1 VQRLSRSRRRMRY
14 PEGLSRS
21 RRRIR
26 CPEATPSRPRAPTVP
41 TRGLASLRQRFVDRG
56 GDQFACVGNHIA
68 TKVGHPTRVCADA
81 WAESGGRRGIHSQ
94 QSPAE
99 TGVRFTHQAPAIAF
113 DATQRSGSSANEEGR
128 GGRGRATAAPWSDT
142 QASFPFEAAGP
153 GCCECPTGELR
164 RQQGQAP
171 ARERET
177 AGAREAAQLQK
188 TRCQSALSGN

>member
-1 VQRLSRSRRRMRY
+1 VQRLSRSRRRIRY
-14 PEGLSRS
+14 
-21 RRRIR
+21 
-26 CPEATPSRPRAPTVP
+26 PEATPSRPRAPTVP

-99 TGVRFTHQAPAIAF
+99 QASASLTMLPRSPL
-113 DATQRSGSSANEEGR
+113 TQPNDRAAQRMRRGR

>member
-1 VQRLSRSRRRMRY
+1 VSDGGPATPYGSAEQRRQRVRSSQDY
-14 PEGLSRS
+14 TASCQGTQCNVFLVLAAECDTPKS
-21 RRRIR
+21 
-26 CPEATPSRPRAPTVP
+26 PPSRPRAPTVP

-68 TKVGHPTRVCADA
+68 TKVELPMRVCADA

-164 RQQGQAP
+164 RQ
-171 ARERET
+171 
-177 AGAREAAQLQK
+177 
-188 TRCQSALSGN
+188 